1 MSNRQARRE
10 QSRSARGER
19 KRAPAPRRSTS
30 PGSSGGGGAG
40 DFLSGRFILIAMVL
54 VAVLVVA
61 IGLFAT
67 FSGGGGSDD
76 ELVQALND
84 ADANFPADMASGYSV
99 GSEDAPLTITQY
111 EDFQCPHCLNYT
123 GANEPGIIDQYVKS
137 GQVRLVF
144 QNFPILGVESVAAG
158 KAAEC
163 AQQQDMFWPLQ
174 NQLFLVQAKAGQ
186 DTNEKTNIGR
196 FSDDALRGIAQGVGL
211 DMEKY
216 DSCYAADATLETV
229 QNQAATARSFGLS
242 GTPGFLFNG
251 VPLSSGAPSEIDGWK
266 SVIDEELQNLA
277 EATQTP
283 EASATATGDA
293 GGAQTTP
300 TP

>member
-19 KRAPAPRRSTS
+19 KRAPAARRTS
-30 PGSSGGGGAG
+30 SGGSSGGGGAG

-54 VAVLVVA
+54 VAVLVIA

-67 FSGGGGSDD
+67 FGGGGGGSSD
-76 ELVQALND
+76 ELVQMLND
-84 ADANFPADMASGYSV
+84 AEASFPSDMASGYSL
-99 GSEDAPLTITQY
+99 GSSDAPLTITEY

-123 GANEPGIIDQYVKS
+123 GRSEPGIIDQYVKT
-137 GQVRLVF
+137 GQVRLIF

-174 NQLFLVQAKAGQ
+174 QQLFLIQAEAGQ
-186 DTNEKTNIGR
+186 DTAEKTNVGR
-196 FSDDALRGIAQGVGL
+196 FSDDALRGIAQDVGL
-211 DMEKY
+211 DMQKY
-216 DSCYAADATLETV
+216 DACYAADATLSTV
-229 QNQAATARSFGLS
+229 QDMAATARSFGLS

-251 VPLSSGAPSEIDGWK
+251 QPLSSGAPADIDGWK
-266 SVIDEELQNLA
+266 SVIDEALQNLA
-277 EATQTP
+277 GATQTP
-283 EASATATGDA
+283 GASETPAAETTAT
-293 GGAQTTP
+293 P
-300 TP
+300 